1 MLKKLKK
8 IATSRTS
15 MLIVLSLMASR
26 SAMAMVEAMVMVT
39 VIAKRSAKAMEVLS
53 MMVSGWL

>member
-1 MLKKLKK
+1 MKKLKK

-26 SAMAMVEAMVMVT
+26 SAMAMVQAMVMVT

-53 MMVSGWL
+53 MMAKRRP